1 MRQFYVFK
9 IVKVF
14 CSFYLLIAVL
24 KFSIRLGDWRLFFSF
39 LQSGDR
45 ECHIVVLTDDDILD
59 WDNDYP
65 PQTLGEEYS
74 QSEWQYHNQ

>member
-1 MRQFYVFK
+1 MIVLFY
-9 IVKVF
+9 
-14 CSFYLLIAVL
+14 
-24 KFSIRLGDWRLFFSF
+24 FS

-74 QSEWQYHNQ
+74 QSEWQYYNQQKI